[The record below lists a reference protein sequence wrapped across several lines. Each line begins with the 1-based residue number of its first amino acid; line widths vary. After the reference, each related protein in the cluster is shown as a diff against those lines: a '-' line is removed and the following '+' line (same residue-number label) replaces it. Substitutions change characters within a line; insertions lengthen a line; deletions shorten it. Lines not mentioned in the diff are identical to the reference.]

1 MNSQIFQYMAMV
13 VPILLSLTVHE
24 YSHGYVAWRLGDPTA
39 KNMGRLTLNP
49 VSHIDPIG
57 MLMLFIVGMGW
68 AKPVPINI
76 NAFNN
81 PKRDMAVS
89 SAAGPL
95 SNFIMAAFIGL
106 IYRLA
111 PQLQPLQADAGVT
124 LFLKLNLFY
133 FLFINVGLGVF
144 NLIPIP
150 PLDGSKILRGFLPDS
165 KVYIIDYLERYGV
178 FLILGIFLIGRLAGF
193 SIFSRFL
200 GPLISGLIRFFSG
213 INV

>member
-1 MNSQIFQYMAMV
+1 MNSQIFQYIAMV

-24 YSHGYVAWRLGDPTA
+24 YSHGYIAYRLGDHTA

-68 AKPVPINI
+68 AKPVPINVHE
-76 NAFNN
+76 FRN
-81 PKRDMAVS
+81 PKRDLAIS

-95 SNFIMAAFIGL
+95 SNFVMAAFIGL
-106 IYRLA
+106 IFRLF
-111 PQLQPLQADAGVT
+111 PQLQPMQADTGVT

-133 FLFINVGLGVF
+133 FLLINVGLGVF

-165 KVYIIDYLERYGV
+165 KTYFIDYLERYGV
-178 FLILGIFLIGRLAGF
+178 FLILGIFLAGRLAGF
-193 SIFSRFL
+193 SIFSRIL
-200 GPLISGLIRFFSG
+200 GPVITGLISFFSG
-213 INV
+213 IQM